1 MKESY
6 PLPKR
11 IMIFG
16 IPGSGKSFFAVWL
29 GEQLDIPVEH
39 LDRYF
44 YVDNWVERDYDQFLH
59 IQEELI
65 KKERWIIDGNA
76 IKSFEMR
83 FKTADVVLYFRFNRL
98 LCLWR
103 IFKRLLDHRISDR
116 ADGCLENVRWRL
128 VRYLWRFNERVRQ
141 SIQEMQAKYPHVLF
155 YELRNQQ
162 DIRNFM
168 QKYR

>member
-1 MKESY
+1 MQESY
-6 PLPKR
+6 HLPKR

-29 GEQLDIPVEH
+29 GELLDIPVEH
-39 LDRYF
+39 LDRSF

-76 IKSFEMR
+76 IKSLEMR

-116 ADGCLENVRWRL
+116 A
-128 VRYLWRFNERVRQ
+128 
-141 SIQEMQAKYPHVLF
+141 S
-155 YELRNQQ
+155 
-162 DIRNFM
+162 
-168 QKYR
+168 